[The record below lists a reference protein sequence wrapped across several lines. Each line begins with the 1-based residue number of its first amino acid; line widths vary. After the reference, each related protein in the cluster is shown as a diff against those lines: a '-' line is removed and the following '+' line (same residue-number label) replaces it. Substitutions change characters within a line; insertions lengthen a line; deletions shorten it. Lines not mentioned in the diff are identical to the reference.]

1 VKRTYLLA
9 GRPQPGGRDPAPGS
23 LALVQ
28 DFVNTVD
35 REHGPDL
42 FDDAEGLLEWLALRD
57 LLEPVK
63 GRAPVSGADLEH
75 ARELRE
81 ALRDLL
87 LANHGTPAPA
97 SARHVLEVTARRTG
111 LTVRLPPEGAALAP
125 VCGGV
130 DGALGEVVAA
140 AVVAMWEGTWHR
152 LKACP
157 RPVCHW
163 AFYDRSTN
171 ASATWCSMSIC
182 GGREKA
188 NNYYRRRRSAAS

>member
-1 VKRTYLLA
+1 VERTHLLA
-9 GRPQPGGRDPAPGS
+9 GRPQPGGRDPAPGT

-42 FDDAEGLLEWLALRD
+42 LDDADGFLGWLALRD
-57 LLEPVK
+57 L
-63 GRAPVSGADLEH
+63 GGAPNAPPPISTADLDR

-81 ALRDLL
+81 ALRVLL
-87 LANHGTPAPA
+87 LANHGTPAPEGVR
-97 SARHVLEVTARRTG
+97 SVLEEAADRAG
-111 LTVRLPPEGAALAP
+111 LRVRLPREGAALVP
-125 VCGGV
+125 VSNGV
-130 DGALGEVVAA
+130 DGALGEVVGA
-140 AVVAMWEGTWHR
+140 AVVAMWDGTWRR

-157 RPVCHW
+157 RDACQW

-171 ASATWCSMSIC
+171 VSATWCSMSIC

-188 NNYYRRRRSAAS
+188 NRYYRRRRGP